1 MKKGGNG
8 KKIVQ
13 FKLFKFKQDEIDIR
27 NDEFGDEKEMILRE
41 DAQYD
46 VHTHTHTHTHT
57 KECIHKTN

>member
-46 VHTHTHTHTHT
+46 VHTHTHTHT